1 MCRYV
6 LIKARRGILSNS
18 NTVCV
23 FDMLDDAQDE
33 MVRQVHEYLNENF
46 GDEMLCVDW
55 DITADSA
62 YVEPC
67 NGYEWRILEVW
78 MSIT

>member
-1 MCRYV
+1 MYV
-6 LIKARRGILSNS
+6 LIRARRGVLSDE

-23 FDMLDDAQDE
+23 FSMLDDAQYE
-33 MVRQVHEYLNENF
+33 MKRQVHEYLNDNF
-46 GDEMLCVDW
+46 GDELLCVDW
-55 DITADSA
+55 NITPDSA

-67 NGYEWRILEVW
+67 DGYEWRILEAW